1 MYKYIAKRILMMIP
15 VLIGVTFLVFFIMA
29 LRPGDE
35 AVMILGEGATD
46 KAVAQLR
53 EELSLDD
60 PLPVR
65 YAKYMGGLV
74 KGDMGTSYK
83 NQLDVKDQILS
94 RFPNTLILAIA
105 GMLIALLIGIP
116 IGILSA
122 RKQYTFLDRASMIG
136 ALIGVSMPNFW
147 FGLVV
152 VMLFS
157 LKLGLLPSSG
167 MGEGFIPML
176 KSLVLPAL
184 TLGTGAAATV
194 TRMTRSSML
203 EVIRQDYIS
212 TARSKGIKESKVT
225 RDHMFKNALIPII
238 TVIGLQFGY
247 LLGGAVLT
255 ETVFSWPGIGR
266 LMVDAIKTK
275 DTPLVLGSI
284 IFIAVVF
291 SLVNLA
297 VDILYAFVD
306 PRIRSQYSSKRSI
319 PKKGVREI

>member
-1 MYKYIAKRILMMIP
+1 MYKYITRRILMMIP
-15 VLIGVTFLVFFIMA
+15 VLIGVTFLVFSIMA

-35 AVMILGEGATD
+35 AVIILGEGATD
-46 KAVAQLR
+46 EAVSQLR

-60 PLPVR
+60 PLLLR
-65 YAKYMGGLV
+65 YGKYMGGLL
-74 KGDMGTSYK
+74 KGDMGQSYK
-83 NQLDVKDQILS
+83 NQLDVKEQVLS
-94 RFPNTLILAIA
+94 RFPSTLILAMA
-105 GMLIALLIGIP
+105 GMFIALLIGIP
-116 IGILSA
+116 VGIISA
-122 RKQYTFLDRASMIG
+122 RKQYTLVDRVSMVG

-152 VMLFS
+152 VMFFS

-167 MGEGFIPML
+167 MGEGFGPMMV
-176 KSLVLPAL
+176 SLILPAL

-203 EVIRQDYIS
+203 EVIRQDYIV
-212 TARSKGIKESKVT
+212 TAHAKGIKESKIT

-238 TVIGLQFGY
+238 TVVGLQFGY

-255 ETVFSWPGIGR
+255 ETVFSWPGLGR

-275 DTPLVLGSI
+275 DTPLVLGTI

-291 SLVNLA
+291 SVVNLG

-306 PRIRSQYSSKRSI
+306 PRIRSQYSSK
-319 PKKGVREI
+319 KKEVKEI